1 MCTHGYFSPNQQLP
15 GVEMALPLCKQ
26 RLHYIQPFLLK
37 EQRWASSAL
46 EMLSTPTDV
55 FLKKQVLSK
64 LLYHMGYQVQW
75 TD

>member
-15 GVEMALPLCKQ
+15 AVEMALPWCKQ

-37 EQRWASSAL
+37 GA
-46 EMLSTPTDV
+46 EMGFICFRNAFYPHRRI
-55 FLKKQVLSK
+55 FKKQVLSV
-64 LLYHMGYQVQW
+64 YHMGYQVQW